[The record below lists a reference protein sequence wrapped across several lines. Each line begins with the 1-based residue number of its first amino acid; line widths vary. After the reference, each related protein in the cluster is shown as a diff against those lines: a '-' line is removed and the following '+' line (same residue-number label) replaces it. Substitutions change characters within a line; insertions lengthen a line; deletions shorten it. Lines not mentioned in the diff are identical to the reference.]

1 METQKHEIEGVQNM
15 SGLNATQ
22 LIDRVE
28 GYDISSSAV
37 EVVKTIKLLSKTNQI
52 DSGQLF
58 TSSTGDYVVRFIV
71 RTRSGEAFTV
81 SFDLQTMV
89 ET

>member
-1 METQKHEIEGVQNM
+1 M

-81 SFDLQTMV
+81 SFDLQTMI